1 MRRREL
7 IVGSLLL
14 PHLAAAQAGQ
24 AHVVIAVLRSPA
36 PSEDISLP
44 RTAAATLRDLGWID
58 GQNLRLEV
66 VSAEGRL
73 DRLPQLARDVV
84 ARAPTVIMTQG
95 GTVTAAMMD
104 ATRDLPIVMGTSAF
118 DPVERG
124 WARSYGRPGGNLTG
138 ITFVADEAVDKQLEL
153 LKEAAP
159 RIRHVGLLRTRGNDA
174 TRSILSRA
182 QATAPRLGLRADVA
196 DVDGEDGVEPAIQVL
211 RNTGADALL
220 PIVDP
225 IMDGLRRRIAEVAI
239 QYRMPSAAQI
249 GYYAS
254 AGILI
259 TYAADLTDLHRRST
273 AYVDRILRGAAP
285 GELPIERPTK
295 FTFTL
300 NLRTARA
307 IGLDVSPNLLAR
319 ADEVIE

>member
-1 MRRREL
+1 MRRREVL
-7 IVGSLLL
+7 ICSFLL
-14 PHLAAAQAGQ
+14 PQIAVAQAKQ
-24 AHVVIAVLRSPA
+24 AHVVIAVLRNPT
-36 PSEDISLP
+36 PNEEISLP
-44 RTAAATLRDLGWID
+44 RTAAATLRDLGWTD
-58 GQNLRLEV
+58 GQNLRLEI

-73 DRLPQLARDVV
+73 DRLPQMARDIV
-84 ARAPTVIMTQG
+84 ARSPTVIMTQG
-95 GTVTAAMMD
+95 GTVTAALVE

-124 WARSYGRPGGNLTG
+124 WAYSYGRPGRNLTG

-153 LKEAAP
+153 LKQAAP
-159 RIRHVGLLRTRGNDA
+159 SIAHVGLLRTLGNES
-174 TRSILSRA
+174 TRSILARA
-182 QATAPRLGLRADVA
+182 QATAPRLGLSTSVA
-196 DVDGEDGVEPAIQVL
+196 DVNGEEGVEPAVQAL
-211 RNTGADALL
+211 KSAGADALL

-239 QYRMPSAAQI
+239 QHRMPSAAQI

-254 AGILI
+254 AGILV
-259 TYAADLTDLHRRST
+259 TYAADLTELHRRST

-307 IGLDVSPNLLAR
+307 IGLDVPPSLLAR
-319 ADEVIE
+319 ADDVIE